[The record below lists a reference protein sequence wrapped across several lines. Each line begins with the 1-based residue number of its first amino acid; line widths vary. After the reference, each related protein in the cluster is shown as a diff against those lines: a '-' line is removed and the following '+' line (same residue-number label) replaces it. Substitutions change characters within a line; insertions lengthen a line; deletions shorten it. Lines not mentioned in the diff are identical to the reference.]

1 MHSAIPNVAF
11 SITTR
16 DITFRPLNV
25 TKLGGQMTES
35 HCLIVCMFIDTY
47 IC

>member
-25 TKLGGQMTES
+25 TKLGGQLTES
-35 HCLIVCMFIDTY
+35 HCLYVHRYVHLLT
-47 IC
+47 